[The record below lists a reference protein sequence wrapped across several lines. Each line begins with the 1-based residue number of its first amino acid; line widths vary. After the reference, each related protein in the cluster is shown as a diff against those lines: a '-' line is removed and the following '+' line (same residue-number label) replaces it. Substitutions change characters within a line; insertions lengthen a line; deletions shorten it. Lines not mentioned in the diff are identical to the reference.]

1 MVALQA
7 ALVLLAVAT
16 AHAQTALP
24 IKAIGPTLVEIKVGD
39 GQATFELAACATDTA
54 EDASDWPAAYVRKI

>member
-7 ALVLLAVAT
+7 VLVLLAVAT

-39 GQATFELAACATDTA
+39 GQATSYEM
-54 EDASDWPAAYVRKI
+54 PALLIVHKTQMIVQQPM